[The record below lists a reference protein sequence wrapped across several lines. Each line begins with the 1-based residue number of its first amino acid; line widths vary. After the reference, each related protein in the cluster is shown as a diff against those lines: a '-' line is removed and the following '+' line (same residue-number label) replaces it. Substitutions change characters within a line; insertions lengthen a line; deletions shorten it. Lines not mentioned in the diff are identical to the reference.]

1 MSSDGSLRNSAADL
15 TGDGIITA
23 MIEAQSLSGDEKQRA
38 APSSQEKPQGKGVH
52 NDPSPQHHDSP
63 SREGVEITPS
73 DQFLKPKGNGDTQ
86 FLTKPEHAPSGGE
99 KSGKAE
105 LEDEKIV
112 SEERDNEGP
121 ESDNLSDGDSVDSVK
136 EFTRISFEEM
146 ESRKKLAPK
155 RVRQYRQYI
164 NIMEE
169 RVSLLEERCD
179 WLDKRAKKPGF
190 ADGSQDDPSQG
201 KKGAL
206 QMTLNTQFWDEFKES
221 SRGESPHV
229 IDVLIGEPAHLDA
242 NADEPWRQIPLL
254 RYLNIEGL
262 REQEQPSKGRSDTE
276 RRLELNKEVESIR
289 GTRMPERIRFN
300 SAALPHLLRQ
310 YFCSS
315 STSSNACISPGLIML
330 RPFKALVHFEDQI
343 RTLKQN
349 LVGILDSMKL
359 TRNTQSTRYADKA
372 NECKDLSKSGERE
385 HPQDSNL
392 SMRMGEEEWIS
403 VLKDLALYVNDECCK
418 AIAAEWPT
426 DQEAKGAI
434 ECLLEFVDLYLKPIT
449 SQLRKR
455 EVTKVR
461 FSDLWHLFRAG
472 DEIITY
478 EPTRS
483 HYPLAMRVLRTN
495 GGRRHIHPGVSPS
508 FDSTPL
514 PDPENRVKPVNTI
527 NPFCIHAYYLDFDG
541 ISLTPV
547 RRRFLI
553 YPYAGECAI
562 TELDVYPIEYALKV
576 ENQLR
581 DTLIKRGRHLIK
593 YVMSSSLSYCDCKG
607 KELTTKEDL
616 NDKVIVDMKE
626 YYRNHVPPR
635 FTEPEALD
643 MSETSDCPR
652 GLECTYGA
660 DCFHGTT
667 ASFIQ
672 DQHTDKT
679 AMKEY
684 LNQHQIFKESSEKA
698 QGSPAYWNDDEA
710 ALCNYRLFAYKLR
723 SREWVETH
731 VDSLHDVTLTDDAK
745 GFERLVLPANHK
757 QIIKSQVKE
766 HFRKKQLYTSA
777 TQDDLDLVRGK
788 GQGLIILLHGAPG
801 VGKTCTAETIADLVW
816 KPLYPITC
824 GDLGST
830 AREVE
835 QNLKQH
841 FTLASRWDC
850 VMLLDE
856 ADVFLAKRK
865 TEDLDRNSIVSVFL
879 RIMEYY
885 KGLLFLTTNR
895 IGTFDE
901 AFMSRVHISL
911 FYRNFDKKTTV
922 KVWKTFI
929 AQTEEIIKKND
940 WTHFELRSEEIKK
953 FAKEHWE
960 ENPDAR
966 WNGRQIRNAFHT
978 AIAMAEFD
986 AQGESTAGMMGPN
999 QLPSKIVLGRD
1010 QFAKI
1015 ASTVKDFDQYMKE
1028 TMGASYVQKAG
1039 KERIRK
1045 SDQQGNIKFGGQQD
1059 KGKKSSKKGKKSEA
1073 DVEEEFSESSSEERT
1088 RRKKSSERSK
1098 KRAKKYES
1106 ESSSSDSEE

>member
-1 MSSDGSLRNSAADL
+1 MSSDENSRSSAMNL
-15 TGDGIITA
+15 TSDDSVDAMTETRPLNGDGKESREKPQEKEVPSDPNSQRHDSSSQEEVENITSHQILKPKA
-23 MIEAQSLSGDEKQRA
+23 NEDPQLLTKPEDAPSGDEK
-38 APSSQEKPQGKGVH
+38 SGKGELNYDKGE
-52 NDPSPQHHDSP
+52 NDAS
-63 SREGVEITPS
+63 
-73 DQFLKPKGNGDTQ
+73 GD
-86 FLTKPEHAPSGGE
+86 EES
-99 KSGKAE
+99 E
-105 LEDEKIV
+105 LGD
-112 SEERDNEGP
+112 
-121 ESDNLSDGDSVDSVK
+121 LSDGDSVDDLHEALRMK
-136 EFTRISFEEM
+136 FEDI
-146 ESRKKLAPK
+146 ESRKKLVSK
-155 RVRQYRQYI
+155 RSKQHRQYL

-169 RVSLLEERCD
+169 RVLLLEERCD

-190 ADGSQDDPSQG
+190 DGDSVDDPSEG
-201 KKGAL
+201 KKRAL
-206 QMTLNTQFWDEFKES
+206 KMTLNPQFWEEFKES
-221 SRGESPHV
+221 SMGESPYV
-229 IDVLIGEPAHLDA
+229 IDVLMGEPKHPDA
-242 NADEPWRQIPLL
+242 NADEPWRQISLL
-254 RYLNIEGL
+254 RYFNMEEL
-262 REQEQPSKGRSDTE
+262 REQEQLLKGRSDTE
-276 RRLELNKEVESIR
+276 KRSELTKEVENIR
-289 GTRMPERIRFN
+289 GNRMPERIRFN
-300 SAALPHLLRQ
+300 SCGLQHLLRQ
-310 YFCSS
+310 YFHSS
-315 STSSNACISPGLIML
+315 STSLRVCINPGLIML
-330 RPFKALVHFEDQI
+330 RPFKALTHFEDQI
-343 RTLKQN
+343 RTLQQN
-349 LVGILDSMKL
+349 LFGILDRLKL
-359 TRNTQSTRYADKA
+359 TGNTQSSAHTNQGDEHRD
-372 NECKDLSKSGERE
+372 ESKSEESER
-385 HPQDSNL
+385 HPDPNL
-392 SMRMGEEEWIS
+392 PIAMGEEEWSS
-403 VLKDLALYVNDECCK
+403 VLKDLGLFHSDECCK
-418 AIAAEWPT
+418 IIAPEWPT
-426 DQEAKGAI
+426 DQEARKTF
-434 ECLLEFVDLYLKPIT
+434 ECLLQFMDLYLKPVT
-449 SQLRKR
+449 SQLRR
-455 EVTKVR
+455 RDVTKVR

-472 DEIITY
+472 DEIITS
-478 EPTRS
+478 EPTKNQDV
-483 HYPLAMRVLRTN
+483 LAMRVMRTN
-495 GGRRHIHPGVSPS
+495 GGRRNIHPGVSPS

-514 PDPENRVKPVNTI
+514 PDPEDRVRPVDKI
-527 NPFCIHAYYLDFDG
+527 NPFCIHAHYLDFDG
-541 ISLTPV
+541 TSLTPV
-547 RRRFLI
+547 RRRFII
-553 YPYAGECAI
+553 YPYAGERAI

-576 ENQLR
+576 EPQLKN
-581 DTLIKRGRHLIK
+581 TLIKRGRNFIK

-626 YYRNHVPPR
+626 YYKSHVPPR

-643 MSETSDCPR
+643 MSETSDCTR
-652 GLECTYGA
+652 GLDCTLGA
-660 DCFHGTT
+660 DCYHGSTE
-667 ASFIQ
+667 SFIQ

-679 AMKEY
+679 AMKDY

-698 QGSPAYWNDDEA
+698 QGSPSYWTDDEA

-731 VDSLHDVTLTDDAK
+731 VDSLHDVTLTDDGK
-745 GFERLVLPANHK
+745 GFERLVLPAAHK
-757 QIIKSQVKE
+757 HIIKSQVKE
-766 HFRKKQLYTSA
+766 HFRKKQLYTPA
-777 TQDDLDLVRGK
+777 AQDDLDLVRGK

-911 FYRNFDKKTTV
+911 FYKNFDKKTTV

-929 AQTEEIIKKND
+929 AQTEEVIKKNN
-940 WTHFELRSEEIKK
+940 WTHFELKSEEIKK

-999 QLPSKIVLGRD
+999 QLPSKVVLGRD

-1015 ASTVKDFDQYMKE
+1015 ASTVRDFDQYMKE

-1045 SDQQGNIKFGGQQD
+1045 SEQRGDTRFGGQSD
-1059 KGKKSSKKGKKSEA
+1059 KAKQSSKQGKKSRPDS
-1073 DVEEEFSESSSEERT
+1073 EEESSETSSEERSKK
-1088 RRKKSSERSK
+1088 KKSSERSK
-1098 KRAKKYES
+1098 KRAKEYES
-1106 ESSSSDSEE
+1106 ESSPSDSE